1 MRMLIRSY
9 PELAEQVFDK
19 CIKQSENKVE
29 MNFEFLEDTFS
40 LNQRTTSSGKTLFY
54 HDDLG
59 EVSTSFKSLH
69 VSDRLLF
76 SGRRCVPM
84 MEA

>member
-40 LNQRTTSSGKTLFY
+40 LNQRTTSSGKTVFY

-59 EVSTSFKSLH
+59 EVSTFNSLH
-69 VSDRLLF
+69 VSDCLLF
-76 SGRRCVPM
+76 SERRCVPM